1 MRLSKIAFACI
12 YEALGPYV
20 NKSKIEQ
27 ERKSISKWRF
37 YVIFRIVKKQLGF
50 VGKSNTTSDEL
61 KK

>member
-1 MRLSKIAFACI
+1 MGSRKIAFAYI
-12 YEALGPYV
+12 YEAHGAYV
-20 NKSKIEQ
+20 KKSKIEQ
-27 ERKSISKWRF
+27 ECESSSKWRF

>member
-1 MRLSKIAFACI
+1 MESRKMAFACI
-12 YEALGPYV
+12 YEAHGAYV

-27 ERKSISKWRF
+27 ERKSRSKWRF